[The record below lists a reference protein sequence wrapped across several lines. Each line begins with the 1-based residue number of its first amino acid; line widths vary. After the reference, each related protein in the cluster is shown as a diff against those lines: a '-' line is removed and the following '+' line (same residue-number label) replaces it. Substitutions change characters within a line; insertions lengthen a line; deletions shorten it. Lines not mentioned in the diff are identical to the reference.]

1 MVKSNKKIFALIC
14 AMLITMLVFLWGS
27 VFPVTAQAQEGA
39 ALRID
44 FSDETLFE
52 TSGTVTEENG
62 VTLAPQAAVSS
73 KEMFADFMAYVTVSV
88 PQDGSVTVGFGGDK
102 SIVFSMDGIASS
114 LTKTEDGNE
123 FSFADLADNGII
135 MLYVLGSRVE
145 VGVTAKDGADN
156 ELHTPKAIYD
166 LQESAAGKVTVS
178 AGAKS
183 VSVKRL
189 DIYGLGASIDAPNGD
204 YDENSWKIPEKPTLG
219 NEVINGEGK
228 NTGHPAAWV
237 WAVSAVGAAAVAAL
251 LTVAIVLTVKRRKSK

>member
-14 AMLITMLVFLWGS
+14 AMLIAMLVFFGCS
-27 VFPVTAQAQEGA
+27 VFSVTAQAQESA

-52 TSGTVTEENG
+52 TSGSVTEENG

-73 KEMFADFMAYVTVSV
+73 KETFTDFMAYVTVSV

-123 FSFADLADNGII
+123 FAFADLADNGII

-156 ELHTPKAIYD
+156 DLHTPKAVYD
-166 LQESAAGKVTVS
+166 LQESAAGKVTVT
-178 AGAKS
+178 AGDKS
-183 VSVKRL
+183 VSVKNV
-189 DIYGLGASIDAPNGD
+189 DIYGLGASIDAPSGD
-204 YDENSWKIPEKPTLG
+204 YNENDWKVPEKPTLG
-219 NEVINGEGK
+219 GETKTDGDNEKSGCASSVF
-228 NTGHPAAWV
+228 P
-237 WAVSAVGAAAVAAL
+237 SAIAAASVALFAVVIPMTL
-251 LTVAIVLTVKRRKSK
+251 KRRKSK

>member
-14 AMLITMLVFLWGS
+14 AMLITMLTFFGVL
-27 VFPVTAQAQEGA
+27 PITAQAQEEA

-52 TSGTVTEENG
+52 TSGSVTEENG
-62 VTLAPQAAVSS
+62 VTLAAQAAVSS
-73 KEMFADFMAYVTVSV
+73 KETFTDFIAYVTVSV

-114 LTKTEDGNE
+114 LAKTEDGNE
-123 FSFADLADNGII
+123 FAFADLADNGII

-156 ELHTPKAIYD
+156 DLHTPKAVYD
-166 LQESAAGKVTVS
+166 LQESAAGKVTVT
-178 AGAKS
+178 AGDKS

-204 YDENSWKIPEKPTLG
+204 YDENGWKVPEKPTLG
-219 NEVINGEGK
+219 SESIGGEDE
-228 NTGHPAAWV
+228 NTGRPAAWV
-237 WAVSAVGAAAVAAL
+237 WVVSAVGAAAVAAL